1 MAASETPAHR
11 RLKLLS
17 LAWGRAH
24 QFPLGATEVRIP
36 RSGYRADVVAASAHP
51 AGDRGRVAVF
61 ECKQAREDLLR
72 DCADEPALQE
82 RTRRLGMRL
91 AELRTLIG
99 GHRPDLR
106 RGETL
111 FPEFDDFD
119 FQGLRHETLHAIE
132 SELEV
137 AQRKLFGSVKFARL
151 HRYAPAD
158 YLYLVTE
165 PGVLA
170 EHEVP
175 VGWGWLR
182 RSGDDLELMLP
193 PVRHATAAAE
203 RLVWLERIAAVG
215 SRAVAQSLGG
225 TGDASHED

>member
-1 MAASETPAHR
+1 MPAGETPAHR
-11 RLKLLS
+11 QLKWLALS
-17 LAWGRAH
+17 WARAR
-24 QFPLGATEVRIP
+24 QFPLGAAEVRIP
-36 RSGYRADVVAASAHP
+36 RSGYRADVVAATAHP
-51 AGDRGRVAVF
+51 AGERGRVAIF

-82 RTRRLGMRL
+82 RTRGLGARL

-106 RGETL
+106 RGESL

-119 FQGLRHETLHAIE
+119 FQGLRHDTLRQVEGEMET
-132 SELEV
+132 

-165 PGVLA
+165 PGVVA

-175 VGWGWLR
+175 VGWGWLVR
-182 RSGDDLELMLP
+182 TGEILDLALP
-193 PVRHATAAAE
+193 PVRHETQPAE
-203 RLVWLERIAAVG
+203 RLIWLERIAAAG
-215 SRAVAQSLGG
+215 ARATARSLR
-225 TGDASHED
+225 AAAAPAR

>member
-1 MAASETPAHR
+1 MPASETPAHR
-11 RLKLLS
+11 RLKA
-17 LAWGRAH
+17 LALTWARAH

-51 AGDRGRVAVF
+51 TAERGRVAVF

-82 RTRRLGMRL
+82 RTRRLGERL
-91 AELRTLIG
+91 GELRALIG

-119 FQGLRHETLHAIE
+119 FQGLRHETLHALE
-132 SELEV
+132 GELEV

-170 EHEVP
+170 AHEVP
-175 VGWGWLR
+175 VGWGWLQ
-182 RSGDDLELMLP
+182 RSGDDLELKLP

-215 SRAVAQSLGG
+215 SRAIARGLGRA
-225 TGDASHED
+225 ASAPSEG